1 MHFQPNEAPTPTPN
15 RPFPFTSLP
24 YDIRHNIYRILFVSP
39 QDIVV
44 KDYSAI
50 GLWRRRYTV
59 EPGTEL
65 LHRSYSNDAI
75 WKEASEIYYGE
86 NTFVMTKIT
95 MSYFL
100 MATATF
106 PYEIHRPRELIR
118 NIKLTAGCLSES
130 SFETAVRQVDILRE
144 CPRLK
149 NVTLEYWAILIPYHP
164 RCPLSKLFLTGRLA
178 TIVGALRKLKAHVS
192 KNMILIASDSDTIPV
207 QTNYVGDDRIDM
219 KEDLSWLLDIPS
231 EKIKEKV
238 ANGQGSLREC
248 LAVEMATKWAPPL
261 IEDQAKWVLG
271 DSPPGEKS
279 LTRAIPSTAP
289 ETSPHR

>member
-1 MHFQPNEAPTPTPN
+1 M
-15 RPFPFTSLP
+15 
-24 YDIRHNIYRILFVSP
+24 
-39 QDIVV
+39 V

-50 GLWRRRYTV
+50 GLWRRRYKV

-65 LHRSYSNDAI
+65 LHRSYSNDVI
-75 WKEASEIYYGE
+75 WKEASEVYYEE
-86 NTFVMTKIT
+86 NTFAMTKIT

-100 MATATF
+100 RATATF
-106 PYEIHRPRELIR
+106 PYEMHRPRELIR
-118 NIKLTAGCLSES
+118 NIKLTAGCLSQS
-130 SFETAVRQVDILRE
+130 SFGTAVRQVDILLK

-164 RCPLSKLFLTGRLA
+164 HCPLSSLFLTGHLA
-178 TIVGALRKLKAHVS
+178 KIVGALRKLKAHVS
-192 KNMILIASDSDTIPV
+192 KNMILIASDSDTTPF
-207 QTNYVGDDRIDM
+207 QTNYVGYDRIDP

-261 IEDQAKWVLG
+261 IQDQAKWGLG

-279 LTRAIPSTAP
+279 LTGAIQSNAP
-289 ETSPHR
+289 ETSPRR